1 MSKKEAFFLDK
12 SNVAA
17 YMLAGLIVENKKECI
32 INPAIIYSESGNGKS
47 HIVGIIKEK
56 IDEKG
61 KKVKVVKSDD
71 FTSELIDTIKSSD
84 FHRNDFCKRY
94 EDTEVLIIEDLQHL
108 QGKISTQE
116 YLVDIIERL
125 LEKENRQLV
134 FTMNCVPDRL
144 EGFEERLMAKFSN
157 CVQIQILPP
166 NKNMK
171 KRIIKKWCHD
181 NKQKLSKKSVKKI
194 VKNNYSVGEVLGFLK
209 HLELYT
215 QLCECPADKKLV
227 NRVLRERGVA
237 V

>member
-47 HIVGIIKEK
+47 HIVGIMKEK

-209 HLELYT
+209 HLELYI
-215 QLCECPADKKLV
+215 QLCECQADKKLV
-227 NRVLRERGVA
+227 NRVLRERGVE

>member
-209 HLELYT
+209 HLELYI
-215 QLCECPADKKLV
+215 QLCECQADKKLV
-227 NRVLRERGVA
+227 NRVLRERGVE